1 MVENVYEDRTK
12 ITAQIE
18 LIAKRLWEEREQQR
32 ISQMDLSFKAG
43 LSQNQ
48 VNYIETGKRIPNL
61 HTLLSLCSALQINP
75 AVLFKTETR
84 KGSKRQKARET
95 IIRLVSRYM

>member
-1 MVENVYEDRTK
+1 MGNRPE
-12 ITAQIE
+12 TAIAVQIK
-18 LIAKRLWEEREQQR
+18 LIAKRLREEREKIR

-61 HTLLSLCSALQINP
+61 HTLLSLCNALEISP
-75 AVLFKTETR
+75 AVLFE
-84 KGSKRQKARET
+84 SKDAERQEARET
-95 IIRLVSRYM
+95 VIRLISQFM